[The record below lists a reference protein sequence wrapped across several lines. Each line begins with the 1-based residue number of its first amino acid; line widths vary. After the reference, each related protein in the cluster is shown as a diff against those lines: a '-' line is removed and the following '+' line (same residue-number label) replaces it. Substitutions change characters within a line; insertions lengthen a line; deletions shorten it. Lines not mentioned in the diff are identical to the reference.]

1 MTECS
6 AIILAGGKSQR
17 MGTPKALLQFSGEP
31 LIVHM
36 VRKLEQLFDEII
48 LVAAPEQ
55 KLPPLPVTVVQDDI
69 AYQGPVGGIYYGL
82 RASNSPASFAT
93 SCDVPFLSP
102 SLVAYLVG
110 RIPDHDVVVPHWQGR
125 LQPLHAVYRRS
136 VLPLLQQQ
144 LDQGRLRPVYLYEKV
159 RTCEVH
165 EDEIRRV
172 DPDGSSFINMNT
184 PEEYDA
190 ALARWETA
198 GVDAGRFSFG
208 QCQVELFGVARL
220 RAKTA
225 HISVELYGSATL
237 AEVFS
242 ALAEKLPALIGTV
255 IAPERNHLVG
265 GNACNVNGLEF
276 VNDPSF
282 TVRPGDQILI
292 VSSDAGG

>member
-1 MTECS
+1 
-6 AIILAGGKSQR
+6 

-36 VRKLEQLFDEII
+36 VRKLERLFGEII
-48 LVAAPEQ
+48 VVAAPEQ
-55 KLPPLPVTVVQDDI
+55 NLPPLPVTLVRDDI

-82 RASNSPASFAT
+82 RASNSAASFAT

-102 SLVAYLVG
+102 ALVAHLLA

-136 VLPLLQQQ
+136 VLPLLHDQ
-144 LDQGRLRPVYLYEKV
+144 LEQGRLRPVYLYEKV
-159 RTCEVH
+159 RTREVQ
-165 EDEIRRV
+165 EDEVRRV

-190 ALARWETA
+190 ALARWEMA
-198 GVDAGRFSFG
+198 VVDAGPPSG
-208 QCQVELFGVARL
+208 HCQVELFGVARL
-220 RAKTA
+220 RANTA
-225 HISVELYGSATL
+225 QISLELHRSATL
-237 AEVFS
+237 AEIFS
-242 ALAEKLPALIGTV
+242 ALAEKLPMLVGAV

-276 VNDPSF
+276 VDDPNF
-282 TVRPGDQILI
+282 TVHPGDQILI